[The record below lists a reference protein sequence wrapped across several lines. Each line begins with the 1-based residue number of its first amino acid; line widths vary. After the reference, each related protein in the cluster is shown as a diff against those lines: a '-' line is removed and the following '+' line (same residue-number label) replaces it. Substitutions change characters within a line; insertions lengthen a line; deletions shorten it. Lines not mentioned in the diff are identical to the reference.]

1 MRDFVTFEEHV
12 EGVRRS
18 LDGAAGVPE
27 RWYAAPTFY
36 FGNPYAMY
44 GPHDDIPM
52 PPGSSVLDFELEVA
66 AVIGKE
72 GRDLT
77 PEQARDH
84 IVGYTVFNDWSARD
98 LQSAEMKVGLG
109 PCKGKDTATTLGPYL
124 VTADELGKYRDA
136 DGFLRLALTAEI
148 NGEVV
153 GKDLLSNMSWTFEE
167 MVAYASRGTVVRPGD
182 VLGSGTCGNGGCLAE
197 LWGVRGEQSPPP
209 LKPGD
214 TVTLTVEGIGSVS
227 NTVVV
232 SPGPHDRSRRPTP
245 HEGAAVTDLHPKRL
259 LGRVVVVTGAAGGQ
273 GAAETEALTREGAR
287 VIATDVTES
296 PGCRRLDVTSEKDWA
311 ELAADLGEAYGQVH
325 GLVNNAGITWRA
337 RIDDVR
343 PEDMARVHA
352 VNVTGPLLGIQHL
365 APLMPP
371 GSSIVNVGSSAA
383 LTGHYPVAY
392 TVSKWALRGLSK
404 TAAME
409 LGPRGI
415 RLNTIHP
422 GFIETDM
429 TASAAPAFREANIR
443 ETPLGR
449 TGTVEEVAPLVV
461 FLLSDESSFI
471 TGAEIPVDGGL
482 TAHGGVKSI
491 SDALHQ

>member
-1 MRDFVTFEEHV
+1 MRFAAYEYRNRRHVAVVEEDGTLFPLPGVSSLTGLLAQGGGLPELLDASSATLDVPAGPHICEVRLLPPLQPPTVRDFVTFEEHV

-18 LDGAAGVPE
+18 VDGAAGVPE

-44 GPHDDIPM
+44 GPYDDIPM

-136 DGFLRLALTAEI
+136 DGFLRLALSAEI

-153 GKDLLSNMSWTFEE
+153 GEDLLSNMSWTFEE

-227 NTVVV
+227 NTVVA
-232 SPGPHDRSRRPTP
+232 GPDPMTVPVARRRTRRRP
-245 HEGAAVTDLHPKRL
+245 
-259 LGRVVVVTGAAGGQ
+259 
-273 GAAETEALTREGAR
+273 
-287 VIATDVTES
+287 
-296 PGCRRLDVTSEKDWA
+296 
-311 ELAADLGEAYGQVH
+311 
-325 GLVNNAGITWRA
+325 
-337 RIDDVR
+337 
-343 PEDMARVHA
+343 
-352 VNVTGPLLGIQHL
+352 
-365 APLMPP
+365 
-371 GSSIVNVGSSAA
+371 
-383 LTGHYPVAY
+383 
-392 TVSKWALRGLSK
+392 
-404 TAAME
+404 
-409 LGPRGI
+409 
-415 RLNTIHP
+415 
-422 GFIETDM
+422 
-429 TASAAPAFREANIR
+429 
-443 ETPLGR
+443 
-449 TGTVEEVAPLVV
+449 
-461 FLLSDESSFI
+461 
-471 TGAEIPVDGGL
+471 
-482 TAHGGVKSI
+482 
-491 SDALHQ
+491 

>member
-1 MRDFVTFEEHV
+1 MRFATYEYRNRRQVAVVAEDGTLHPLPGVSSLTGLLVEGGGLPELLDAGSATLDVPAGPHVSEVRLLAPLQPPTVRDFVTFEEHV

-18 LDGAAGVPE
+18 VDGAAGVPE

-77 PEQARDH
+77 PEQGRDH

-98 LQSAEMKVGLG
+98 LQAAEMKVGLG

-124 VTADELGKYRDA
+124 VTADELEPFRDP
-136 DGFLRLALTAEI
+136 DGFLRLALTAEV

-182 VLGSGTCGNGGCLAE
+182 VFGSGTCGNGGCLAE

-227 NTVVV
+227 NTVVA
-232 SPGPHDRSRRPTP
+232 GPDPVTVPVARR
-245 HEGAAVTDLHPKRL
+245 R
-259 LGRVVVVTGAAGGQ
+259 
-273 GAAETEALTREGAR
+273 TRE
-287 VIATDVTES
+287 
-296 PGCRRLDVTSEKDWA
+296 
-311 ELAADLGEAYGQVH
+311 
-325 GLVNNAGITWRA
+325 
-337 RIDDVR
+337 R
-343 PEDMARVHA
+343 P
-352 VNVTGPLLGIQHL
+352 
-365 APLMPP
+365 
-371 GSSIVNVGSSAA
+371 
-383 LTGHYPVAY
+383 
-392 TVSKWALRGLSK
+392 
-404 TAAME
+404 
-409 LGPRGI
+409 
-415 RLNTIHP
+415 
-422 GFIETDM
+422 
-429 TASAAPAFREANIR
+429 
-443 ETPLGR
+443 
-449 TGTVEEVAPLVV
+449 
-461 FLLSDESSFI
+461 
-471 TGAEIPVDGGL
+471 
-482 TAHGGVKSI
+482 
-491 SDALHQ
+491 